1 MDKFKEY
8 NLNLNKKNKDL
19 IKNYLKEIKD
29 FIEKKSID
37 EELYNDIEERVFDKL
52 KEEKNLNQL
61 NIVKI
66 LKEVWEAND
75 IFSDYID
82 EEPQKKENIFM
93 NDL

>member
-61 NIVKI
+61 NIVNM
-66 LKEVWEAND
+66 LV
-75 IFSDYID
+75 S
-82 EEPQKKENIFM
+82 QTKKKTC
-93 NDL
+93 